1 MPVTAIGDSQYDI
14 GMLKAAEYAYAPANC
29 SASVRELAEH
39 GQCRIV
45 RRRFQKGLLAAV
57 KHRLGQADAKPAAG
71 ISTVPP
77 RADHFNRLVQDVLK
91 AADRSILFQLIVILS
106 WWNL

>member
-1 MPVTAIGDSQYDI
+1 MPVTAIGDSQYDM

-29 SASVRELAEH
+29 SASVRDLAAQ
-39 GQCRIV
+39 GQCTIV

-57 KHRLGQADAKPAAG
+57 KHRLGQADANPAMR

-77 RADHFNRLVQDVLK
+77 RPDHFNRLVQDVLK